1 MTVKAVHLVVACNV
15 LADAQVDQITD
26 RAAIYARIRAEAGV
40 ERAAELF
47 SRAVALNSTLGGD
60 GVARL
65 LGIADG
71 DTIPEVVFD
80 VASRLPLQQVG
91 RVDGSAD
98 LACKFDRKTFVA
110 ALRAR
115 WHLLLLVFLS
125 VRIAFAV
132 RCTHSRFH
140 RVQIPEAFRAS

>member
-1 MTVKAVHLVVACNV
+1 MTVESAHLVVACNV
-15 LADAQVDQITD
+15 LADAQVDRITD

-40 ERAAELF
+40 KRAAELF
-47 SRAVALNSTLGGD
+47 WRAVALNSTLGGD

-80 VASRLPLQQVG
+80 VASRVPLKQVG
-91 RVDGSAD
+91 RVDRSTD
-98 LACKFDRKTFVA
+98 LACAFDPKSFIA

-115 WHLLLLVFLS
+115 WH
-125 VRIAFAV
+125 
-132 RCTHSRFH
+132 
-140 RVQIPEAFRAS
+140 

>member
-1 MTVKAVHLVVACNV
+1 MTVKAAQLVVACNV
-15 LADAQVDQITD
+15 LADAQVDQITN

-40 ERAAELF
+40 KHAAELF
-47 SRAVALNSTLGGD
+47 WRAVALNSTLGGD

-80 VASRLPLQQVG
+80 VASRVPLQQVG
-91 RVDGSAD
+91 RMDRDAD
-98 LACKFDRKTFVA
+98 FACEFDRKSFVA

-115 WHLLLLVFLS
+115 WH
-125 VRIAFAV
+125 
-132 RCTHSRFH
+132 
-140 RVQIPEAFRAS
+140 

>member
-1 MTVKAVHLVVACNV
+1 
-15 LADAQVDQITD
+15 
-26 RAAIYARIRAEAGV
+26 V

-47 SRAVALNSTLGGD
+47 WRAVALNSTLGGD

-80 VASRLPLQQVG
+80 VASRVPLKQPG
-91 RVDGSAD
+91 RMDCSGD
-98 LACKFDRKTFVA
+98 PACEFDRKTFVA

-115 WHLLLLVFLS
+115 WH
-125 VRIAFAV
+125 
-132 RCTHSRFH
+132 
-140 RVQIPEAFRAS
+140 